1 MAPPPLRLPHT
12 PSPRPHLLRYVPS
25 RGNRLQCIQC
35 AYEDDD
41 DRNRNRR
48 AGKGV
53 AHKSLHSER
62 TLWVHSPANA
72 VSSVTTLKR
81 GHLLSFVF
89 AIVFGGAA
97 CGPALNEVR
106 IEPGT
111 APLKPIFVLTDTTG
125 RAPSGTIYGMS
136 VVPCGADTAVWQI
149 AASGSNGAP
158 ARLVY
163 GETPPGYV
171 VSAGPVPLH
180 TGCYDVFVTDGRRA
194 RFRVDAA
201 GRVVVNVRRDTT
213 TR

>member
-1 MAPPPLRLPHT
+1 MH
-12 PSPRPHLLRYVPS
+12 S
-25 RGNRLQCIQC
+25 R
-35 AYEDDD
+35 A
-41 DRNRNRR
+41 
-48 AGKGV
+48 
-53 AHKSLHSER
+53 S
-62 TLWVHSPANA
+62 A

-81 GHLLSFVF
+81 GHLLPFVF
-89 AIVFGGAA
+89 AIVLAGGG

-111 APLKPIFVLTDTTG
+111 TPLKPIFVLTDTTG

-149 AASGSNGAP
+149 AANGSDGAP

-180 TGCYDVFVTDGRRA
+180 AGCYDVFVTDGRRS
-194 RFRVDAA
+194 RFRVDAT
-201 GRVVVNVRRDTT
+201 GRVVVDAQRDTT
-213 TR
+213 R